1 MFTLWERIRINKT
14 HRYFF
19 IRPAGL
25 GRSWVKGKRPVE
37 SAYTK
42 LEDICE
48 AAATLNILCVGDAM
62 LDRFVYGQVE
72 RVSPEAP
79 IPVLRQSSKETMLGA
94 VGNVARNLSSMGCKT
109 SIASVIG
116 TDAAGGEL
124 VEALEANTNITGEL
138 LRSPVRQ
145 TTVKSRYIA
154 GGQQLLRVD
163 EEVVQGLTPELEEK
177 LCVLIN
183 DLGKTA
189 SAILLS
195 DYAKGVVTP
204 AIISACLESAE
215 TNQIPLIVDPKGIDF
230 QKYGAPDVIK
240 PNASE
245 LSAFLGYSAKE
256 NSEIEAGLE
265 EALSSLEAKAL
276 LVTRSAK
283 GLSFLEKGGVV
294 THLPAEKRE
303 VFDVSGAGDTSL
315 AALGIALAAGASLE
329 DASRFALIASG
340 IVVGKTGTATVSIQ
354 ELRAA
359 IAQKYRSQNRG
370 QKAHLP
376 LDERITEWRKDG
388 LTIGFTNGCFDILH
402 AGHLATLEFAAAHCD
417 RLIVGLNSDA
427 SVSRLKGPTRPVN
440 SQVDRARLLNG
451 LKPVDAVVI
460 FEEDTPLEIITRLQ
474 PDLLVKGGDYDAN
487 TIVGADVVISKGG
500 VVLIAPTLEGRSTTN
515 ILKHSDD
522 H

>member
-1 MFTLWERIRINKT
+1 M
-14 HRYFF
+14 
-19 IRPAGL
+19 
-25 GRSWVKGKRPVE
+25 E
-37 SAYTK
+37 SAYAK
-42 LEDICE
+42 LEEICD

-62 LDRFVYGQVE
+62 LDRFVYGHVE

-79 IPVLRQSSKETMLGA
+79 IPVLRQDLKETMLGA
-94 VGNVARNLSSMGCKT
+94 VGNVARNLSSMGCRT

-116 TDAAGGEL
+116 NDAAGDEL
-124 VEALEANTNITGEL
+124 VQALEANTNIKGER

-145 TTVKSRYIA
+145 TTVKTRYIA

-163 EEVVQGLTPELEEK
+163 EEKVQGLTPELEAQ
-177 LCVLIN
+177 LCALITS
-183 DLGKTA
+183 LGHTA

-204 AIISACLESAE
+204 AIISACLETARS
-215 TNQIPLIVDPKGIDF
+215 NNIPLIVDPKGVDF
-230 QKYGAPDVIK
+230 RKYGDPDVIK

-245 LSAFLGYSAKE
+245 LSAFLGYPAKE
-256 NSEIEAGLE
+256 NSEIETGLE
-265 EALSSLEAKAL
+265 VALSTLDAKAL

-294 THLPAEKRE
+294 THLPSEKRE

-315 AALGIALAAGASLE
+315 AALGVALAAGSSLE

-340 IVVGKTGTATVSIQ
+340 IVVGKTGTATVSMQ
-354 ELRAA
+354 ELKSA

-376 LDERITEWRKDG
+376 LQQRIDDWRKDG
-388 LTIGFTNGCFDILH
+388 LTIGFTNGCFDVLH

-417 RLIVGLNSDA
+417 RLVVGLNSDA
-427 SVSRLKGPTRPVN
+427 SVKRLKGPSRPVN
-440 SQVDRARLLNG
+440 PEADRARLLNG

-460 FEEDTPLEIITRLQ
+460 FEEDTPLNVITELQ
-474 PDLLVKGGDYDAN
+474 PDLLVKGGDYDVDSV
-487 TIVGADVVISKGG
+487 IGADVVQSKGG
-500 VVLIAPTLEGRSTTN
+500 EVLIAPTLEGRSTTN
-515 ILKHSDD
+515 ILKHSSD

>member
-1 MFTLWERIRINKT
+1 M
-14 HRYFF
+14 
-19 IRPAGL
+19 
-25 GRSWVKGKRPVE
+25 E
-37 SAYTK
+37 SAYAK
-42 LEDICE
+42 LEEICDT
-48 AAATLNILCVGDAM
+48 AATLNILCVGDAM
-62 LDRFVYGQVE
+62 LDRFVYGHVE

-79 IPVLRQSSKETMLGA
+79 IPVLRQDLKETMLGA
-94 VGNVARNLSSMGCKT
+94 VGNVARNLSSMGCRT

-116 TDAAGGEL
+116 NDAAGDEL
-124 VEALEANTNITGEL
+124 VQALEANTNIKGEL

-145 TTVKSRYIA
+145 TTVKTRYIA

-163 EEVVQGLTPELEEK
+163 EEKVQGLTPELEAQ
-177 LCVLIN
+177 LCALITS
-183 DLGKTA
+183 LGHTA

-204 AIISACLESAE
+204 AIISACLETARS
-215 TNQIPLIVDPKGIDF
+215 NNIPLIVDPKGVDF
-230 QKYGAPDVIK
+230 RKYGDPDVIK

-245 LSAFLGYSAKE
+245 LSAFLGYPAKE
-256 NSEIEAGLE
+256 NSEIETGLE
-265 EALSSLEAKAL
+265 VALSTLDAKAL

-294 THLPAEKRE
+294 THLPSEKRE

-315 AALGIALAAGASLE
+315 AALGVALAAGSSLE

-340 IVVGKTGTATVSIQ
+340 IVVGKTGTATVSMQ
-354 ELRAA
+354 ELKSA

-376 LDERITEWRKDG
+376 LQQRIDDWRKDG
-388 LTIGFTNGCFDILH
+388 LTIGFTNGCFDVLH

-417 RLIVGLNSDA
+417 RLVVGLNSDA
-427 SVSRLKGPTRPVN
+427 SVKRLKGPSRPVN
-440 SQVDRARLLNG
+440 PEADRARLLNG

-460 FEEDTPLEIITRLQ
+460 FEEDTPLNVITELQ
-474 PDLLVKGGDYDAN
+474 PDLLVKGGDYDVDSV
-487 TIVGADVVISKGG
+487 IGADVVQSKGG
-500 VVLIAPTLEGRSTTN
+500 EVLIAPTLEGRSTTN
-515 ILKHSDD
+515 ILKHSSD

>member
-1 MFTLWERIRINKT
+1 M
-14 HRYFF
+14 
-19 IRPAGL
+19 
-25 GRSWVKGKRPVE
+25 E
-37 SAYTK
+37 SAYAK
-42 LEDICE
+42 LEEICD

-62 LDRFVYGQVE
+62 LDRFVYGHVE

-79 IPVLRQSSKETMLGA
+79 IPVLRQDLKETMLGA
-94 VGNVARNLSSMGCKT
+94 VGNVARNLSSMGCRT

-116 TDAAGGEL
+116 NDAAGDEL
-124 VEALEANTNITGEL
+124 VQALEANTNIKGEL

-145 TTVKSRYIA
+145 TTVKTRYIA

-163 EEVVQGLTPELEEK
+163 EEKVQGLTPELEAQ
-177 LCVLIN
+177 LCALITS
-183 DLGKTA
+183 LGHTA

-204 AIISACLESAE
+204 AIISACLETARS
-215 TNQIPLIVDPKGIDF
+215 NNIPLIVDPKGVDF
-230 QKYGAPDVIK
+230 RKYGDPDVIK

-245 LSAFLGYSAKE
+245 LSAFLGYPAKE
-256 NSEIEAGLE
+256 NSEIETGLE
-265 EALSSLEAKAL
+265 VALSTLDAKAL

-294 THLPAEKRE
+294 THLPSEKRE

-315 AALGIALAAGASLE
+315 AALGVALAAGSSLE

-340 IVVGKTGTATVSIQ
+340 IVVGKTGTATVSMQ
-354 ELRAA
+354 ELKSA

-376 LDERITEWRKDG
+376 LQQRIDDWRKDG
-388 LTIGFTNGCFDILH
+388 LTIGFTNGCFDVLH

-417 RLIVGLNSDA
+417 RLVVGLNSDA
-427 SVSRLKGPTRPVN
+427 SVKRLKGPSRPVN
-440 SQVDRARLLNG
+440 PEADRARLLNG

-460 FEEDTPLEIITRLQ
+460 FEEDTPLNVITELQ
-474 PDLLVKGGDYDAN
+474 PDLLVKGGDYDVDSV
-487 TIVGADVVISKGG
+487 IGADVVQSKGG
-500 VVLIAPTLEGRSTTN
+500 EVLIAPTLEGRSTTN
-515 ILKHSDD
+515 ILKHSSD

>member
-1 MFTLWERIRINKT
+1 M
-14 HRYFF
+14 
-19 IRPAGL
+19 
-25 GRSWVKGKRPVE
+25 E
-37 SAYTK
+37 SAYAK
-42 LEDICE
+42 LEEICD

-62 LDRFVYGQVE
+62 LDRFVYGHVE

-79 IPVLRQSSKETMLGA
+79 IPVLRQDLKETMLGA
-94 VGNVARNLSSMGCKT
+94 VGNVARNLSSMGCRT

-116 TDAAGGEL
+116 NDAAGDEL
-124 VEALEANTNITGEL
+124 VQALEANTNIKGEL

-145 TTVKSRYIA
+145 TTVKTRYIA

-163 EEVVQGLTPELEEK
+163 EEKVHGLTPELEVQ
-177 LCVLIN
+177 LCALITS
-183 DLGKTA
+183 LGHTA

-204 AIISACLESAE
+204 AIISACLETARS
-215 TNQIPLIVDPKGIDF
+215 NNIPLIVDPKGVDF
-230 QKYGAPDVIK
+230 RKYGDPDVIK

-245 LSAFLGYSAKE
+245 LSAFLGYPAKE
-256 NSEIEAGLE
+256 NSEIETGLE
-265 EALSSLEAKAL
+265 VALSTLDAKAL

-294 THLPAEKRE
+294 THLPSEKRE

-315 AALGIALAAGASLE
+315 AALGVALAAGSSLE

-340 IVVGKTGTATVSIQ
+340 IVVGKTGTATVSMQ
-354 ELRAA
+354 ELKSA

-376 LDERITEWRKDG
+376 LQQRIDDWRKDG
-388 LTIGFTNGCFDILH
+388 LTIGFTNGCFDVLH

-417 RLIVGLNSDA
+417 RLVVGLNSDA
-427 SVSRLKGPTRPVN
+427 SVKRLKGPSRPVN
-440 SQVDRARLLNG
+440 PEADRARLLNG

-460 FEEDTPLEIITRLQ
+460 FEEDTPLNVITELQ
-474 PDLLVKGGDYDAN
+474 PDLLVKGGDYDVDSV
-487 TIVGADVVISKGG
+487 IGADVVQSKGG
-500 VVLIAPTLEGRSTTN
+500 EVLIAPTLEGRSTTN
-515 ILKHSDD
+515 ILKHSSD